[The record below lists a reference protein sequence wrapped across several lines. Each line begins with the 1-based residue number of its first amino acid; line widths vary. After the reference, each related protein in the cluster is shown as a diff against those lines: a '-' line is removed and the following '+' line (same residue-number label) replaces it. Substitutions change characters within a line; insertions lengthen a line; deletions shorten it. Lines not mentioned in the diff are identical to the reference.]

1 MKTIGVTDRAREL
14 EVFAA
19 AVAGGSFSAAGR
31 ALGLTPSA
39 VSRTL
44 DRIEARLGVRLML
57 RTTRVLTL
65 TAEGQ
70 VYLGTARRIL
80 ADLNDAERQIAD
92 QGAPRGRLRVSAA
105 LSHGR
110 LCVVPLLGAFADL
123 YPHILVDINLTD
135 AIADI
140 PGGEADVA
148 IRFGVLADSPLTA
161 RRIGQTGRTI
171 VASPEYLAR
180 RGTPQIPEDLHDHNC
195 MNFNF
200 RRADPVWPFS
210 KDGRDYALT
219 VNGNIEANNGETLG
233 QLAVAG
239 VTERD
244 DTPFWRAC
252 RTMEPP
258 TELRRKI
265 SLFRSGG
272 RLAEGLDELFRA
284 VSWQSV
290 MEGMGV
296 RPRTWHPLTDRIPFE
311 DIPAQL
317 DHAAELLRRV
327 VADLPTHQQ
336 FIDRHC
342 AAPSPEIAR

>member
-1 MKTIGVTDRAREL
+1 
-14 EVFAA
+14 
-19 AVAGGSFSAAGR
+19 
-31 ALGLTPSA
+31 
-39 VSRTL
+39 
-44 DRIEARLGVRLML
+44 ML

-200 RRADPVWPFS
+200 RRAEPVWPFS

-239 VTERD
+239 VGITRVGKFSVAD
-244 DTPFWRAC
+244 DLAA
-252 RTMEPP
+252 
-258 TELRRKI
+258 
-265 SLFRSGG
+265 G
-272 RLAEGLDELFRA
+272 RLLPVLEAFNPGDVEQIHA
-284 VSWQSV
+284 VFV
-290 MEGMGV
+290 GGPNMPARV
-296 RPRTWHPLTDRIPFE
+296 RVFVDFLVSN
-311 DIPAQL
+311 
-317 DHAAELLRRV
+317 LR
-327 VADLPTHQQ
+327 
-336 FIDRHC
+336 
-342 AAPSPEIAR
+342 